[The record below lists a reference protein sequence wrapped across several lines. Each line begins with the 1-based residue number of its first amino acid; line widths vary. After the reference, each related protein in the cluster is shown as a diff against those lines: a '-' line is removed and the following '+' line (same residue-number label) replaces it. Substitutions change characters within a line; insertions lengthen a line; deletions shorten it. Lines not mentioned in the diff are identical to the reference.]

1 MKKIL
6 KTVKTVAASTI
17 DDVFLLGLKK
27 NKGTETPDSP
37 VGEIDKPQLIKKVI
51 TVTIPI
57 LLLLLDMLNI
67 VEIDTVKQIAAPIVE
82 ALAAVF

>member
-1 MKKIL
+1 MKKTLQTI
-6 KTVKTVAASTI
+6 KGIAAGAA
-17 DDVFLLGLKK
+17 DDIFLLGLKK

-37 VGEIDKPQLIKKVI
+37 VGKIDKPQLIKKVI

-57 LLLLLDMLNI
+57 LLLLLDSLNI